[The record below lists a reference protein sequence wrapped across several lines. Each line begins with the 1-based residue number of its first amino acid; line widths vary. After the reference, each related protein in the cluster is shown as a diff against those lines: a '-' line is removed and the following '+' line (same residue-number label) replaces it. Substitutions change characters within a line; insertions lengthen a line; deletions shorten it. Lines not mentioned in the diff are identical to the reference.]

1 MKHLYNSKITIQ
13 KITRTKDDYGTWT
26 SSGTDISG
34 LIDVPC
40 RINWLT
46 GQARGEKVID
56 NKIMWVRDG
65 KVYCAYSTGIIVENR
80 LVYDN
85 KNYDI
90 VGLSNPDEVGKY
102 MVLSIKRSE

>member
-1 MKHLYNSKITIQ
+1 MTIQ
-13 KITRTKDDYGTWT
+13 KITRAKDEYGTWT

-34 LIDVPC
+34 LTDIPC

-46 GQARGEKVID
+46 GQARGEKVIGD
-56 NKIMWVRDG
+56 RITWTRDG
-65 KVYCAYSTGIIVENR
+65 KVYCDYSTGISVENR
-80 LVYDN
+80 LVYDS

-102 MVLSIKRSE
+102 MVLFIKRSE

>member
-1 MKHLYNSKITIQ
+1 MKHLFNSKMTIQ
-13 KITRTKDDYGTWT
+13 EVTRTKDEHGTWT
-26 SSGTDISG
+26 ESWADISG
-34 LIDVPC
+34 LVDVPC

-46 GQARGEKVID
+46 GQARGEKVIGD
-56 NKIMWVRDG
+56 KITWVRDS
-65 KVYCAYSTGIIVENR
+65 KVYCAYSTGISVENR
-80 LVYDN
+80 LVYDS